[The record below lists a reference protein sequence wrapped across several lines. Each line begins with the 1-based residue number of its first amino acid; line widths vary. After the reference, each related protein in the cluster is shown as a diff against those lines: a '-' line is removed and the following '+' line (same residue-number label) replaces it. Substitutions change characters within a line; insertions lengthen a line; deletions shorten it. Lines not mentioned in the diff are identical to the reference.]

1 MGGDNVMK
9 NSLTLLAATAAIAVA
24 VMGMAT
30 TAEAQVVIVSTN
42 GIYAPQP
49 FYPFVCEVRREQFSD
64 EHGWR
69 VRDVLVCVTR

>member
-1 MGGDNVMK
+1 MK

-30 TAEAQVVIVSTN
+30 PAEAQVVIVSTN

-49 FYPFVCEVRREQFSD
+49 LYPYVCEVRREQFTD